1 MENYTNLVG
10 IKMKLS
16 TKSRYGLKIM
26 YFLAQNNS
34 DNFQNVSNIAIATG
48 VSEKYIEKLLSG
60 LKNANLIVSSRGNDG
75 GYKLIN
81 APSAITCGQI
91 LRAMEED
98 LVFAD
103 FLVVV
108 HLPPQDLVLLV
119 LEVEDLVDLTL
130 LEQVPQLEAFLVV
143 FVLFVVLCAIINLL
157 LFFLSIC
164 KIKKIILYCRNLYY

>member
-1 MENYTNLVG
+1 
-10 IKMKLS
+10 MKLS

-48 VSEKYIEKLLSG
+48 GSEKYIEKLLSG

-103 FLVVV
+103 CVGNHKCSKNCPNRNVFKKLYNSINST
-108 HLPPQDLVLLV
+108 LDSITLQDMI
-119 LEVEDLVDLTL
+119 EESKG
-130 LEQVPQLEAFLVV
+130 E
-143 FVLFVVLCAIINLL
+143 
-157 LFFLSIC
+157 
-164 KIKKIILYCRNLYY
+164 